1 MKNAERAGR
10 PAAVKTARRTGPLKK
25 AVKTKKQIEAE
36 RQKSV
41 SEWWKREQQKVEVF
55 TDLFISWAKGN
66 AGIRD
71 KRAMKIITA
80 DEFLTILLKI
90 VLRANAVIYDCFGE
104 SEDDFMSIHFERV
117 VNTLTDSVA
126 SLRWTEEKPYEK
138 KIS

>member
-1 MKNAERAGR
+1 MKNAEKAGR

-36 RQKSV
+36 RQKNI
-41 SEWWKREQQKVEVF
+41 SEWWEREQQKVEVF

-90 VLRANAVIYDCFGE
+90 VLRANVVIYNCFGE
-104 SEDDFMSIHFERV
+104 SEDDFMPLHFERV
-117 VNTLTDSVA
+117 VNALTDSVA
-126 SLRWTEEKPYEK
+126 SLRWTEEKPHEK